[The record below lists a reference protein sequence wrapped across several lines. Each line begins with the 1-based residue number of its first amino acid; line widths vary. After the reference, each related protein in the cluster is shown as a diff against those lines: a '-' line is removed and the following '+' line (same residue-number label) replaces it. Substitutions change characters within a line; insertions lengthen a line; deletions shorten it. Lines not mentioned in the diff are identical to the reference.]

1 MKNSYE
7 PIENVSQL
15 SRVKYTQTSLK
26 YMQKYVKS
34 KIKKLKKWTKGE
46 TNEENWNQKDMEE
59 NHKISEM
66 KNKFQSPQGD

>member
-15 SRVKYTQTSLK
+15 FRVKYTQTSLK

-34 KIKKLKKWTKGE
+34 KIKKLKKLDKRRDQWRKLQSERYGRKPQ
-46 TNEENWNQKDMEE
+46 NLRDEE
-59 NHKISEM
+59 
-66 KNKFQSPQGD
+66 